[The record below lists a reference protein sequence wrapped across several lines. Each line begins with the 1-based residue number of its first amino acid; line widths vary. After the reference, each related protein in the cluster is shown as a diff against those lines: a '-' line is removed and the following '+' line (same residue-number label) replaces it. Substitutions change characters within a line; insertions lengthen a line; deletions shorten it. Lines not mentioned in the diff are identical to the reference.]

1 MENICSAKLVLGQ
14 VIYLNW
20 FWDHYTVHPSN
31 LYVIIF
37 LFRKIIEIWSSTFTK
52 CELRRWY
59 SMKSLSKELTF
70 QLVLQKRSNK
80 LAFHVILRCRRNGVL
95 YLQNIVLEI
104 IYNRFPIGYHASRKI
119 KRMVERKW
127 HKALQRFSKNVVL
140 PKN

>member
-1 MENICSAKLVLGQ
+1 MQNICSAKLVLVQ

-20 FWDHYTVHPSN
+20 FWDRYTVHPSN
-31 LYVIIF
+31 FYVIIF

-80 LAFHVILRCRRNGVL
+80 LAFHEILRCRRNGVL

-127 HKALQRFSKNVVL
+127 HKALERFSKNVVL